1 MKFSLRHLVWVNL
14 VLLALVAYWGAS
26 TVSTA
31 VASRLIPPPDVRIKP
46 PPPPMAAAE
55 KHPEPFYVDKIVTR
69 DILNPDK
76 EQAPVAPPPPPEKEL
91 NLKLWGVTLDR
102 ADSRCIIEDLATH
115 KSEVYRIGDTVSA
128 VAVVKAIEW
137 EKVILDQAGRE
148 KYIEL
153 QQAGGPGGPGGAGG
167 ARPSTAVAA
176 LPPGAP
182 PPPPG
187 ATVPGDQN
195 QTAGGASPN
204 PHVQQLSE
212 NQYKIDRSEVDSQLD
227 NMAQLF
233 TQIRAVPHFDGGES
247 TGFRL
252 FAIRQ
257 NSIFDQIGLRN
268 GDIIEEINGNK
279 ISDPSK
285 ALALLQ
291 ELRNVDTLTVKGTRN
306 KTPLDLSY
314 QVR

>member
-31 VASRLIPPPDVRIKP
+31 VAARMIPPPVVRIKP
-46 PPPPMAAAE
+46 PPPPLAADDR
-55 KHPEPFYVDKIVTR
+55 HPASHYVDKIVGR
-69 DILNPDK
+69 DIMNPEK
-76 EQAPVAPPPPPEKEL
+76 PPVAETPPPLPEKEL
-91 NLKLWGVTLDR
+91 NLKLWGVTLHSDG
-102 ADSRCIIEDLATH
+102 DSHCIIEDLASK
-115 KSEVYRIGDTVSA
+115 KSDVFRVGDTVSGA
-128 VAVVKAIEW
+128 AIVKAIEW
-137 EKVILDQAGRE
+137 EKVILDQGGRE

-153 QQAGGPGGPGGAGG
+153 AQPGGAAAG
-167 ARPSTAVAA
+167 AGRPTSASAAV
-176 LPPGAP
+176 P
-182 PPPPG
+182 PPPPPPAPPG
-187 ATVPGDQN
+187 ATIPGDQN
-195 QTAGGASPN
+195 QTAGGAAGNPN
-204 PHVQQLSE
+204 VQQIGE
-212 NQYKIDRSEVDSQLD
+212 NQYRIERAEVDQQLD

-233 TQIRAVPHFDGGES
+233 TQIRAVPHFDGGQS

-291 ELRNVDTLTVKGTRN
+291 ELRNVESLQVKGTRN
-306 KTPLDLSY
+306 KQPLDISY
-314 QVR
+314 TINK